1 MVLEVR
7 LQSLRKDL
15 ASPGVLMTC
24 SVHVCFV
31 PLVVLVCGF
40 KTVGDLV
47 SDKVCCVSMCSCVSL
62 GSYCLLVLS
71 GCCSVVLAVVFSVC
85 LVGLAVLLA
94 IPS

>member
-1 MVLEVR
+1 MLI
-7 LQSLRKDL
+7 
-15 ASPGVLMTC
+15 TC

-47 SDKVCCVSMCSCVSL
+47 SGEVCCVSMCSCFSL
-62 GSYCLLVLS
+62 GSYFVLMLS
-71 GCCSVVLAVVFSVC
+71 DGCSVVLAVVFSVC
-85 LVGLAVLLA
+85 LVGLFVLLA